1 MADVTMCSTHDC
13 PVAATCRRHEAS
25 GTRASESGQS
35 RTTYHWRRH
44 RLSDRVI
51 CNGFEPAPAVEAVA
65 HG

>member
-1 MADVTMCSTHDC
+1 MADVTMCSSVNC
-13 PVAATCRRHEAS
+13 PIAATCRRHEAS

-44 RLSDRVI
+44 RVSDRVI
-51 CNGFEPAPAVEAVA
+51 CNGFEPASAEETI